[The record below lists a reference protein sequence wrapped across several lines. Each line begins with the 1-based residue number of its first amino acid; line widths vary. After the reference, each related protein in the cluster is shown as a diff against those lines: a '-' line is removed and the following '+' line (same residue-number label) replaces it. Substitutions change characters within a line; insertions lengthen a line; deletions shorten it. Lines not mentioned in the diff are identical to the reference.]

1 MNPSS
6 YISSIKHKTVNN
18 PIWSKKASTTAF
30 RSNLDIHSFPIQPW
44 YSQLSD
50 PPLIFTAFRSTLD
63 IHLITNKSHKW
74 ARNVKLSPAYVHWT
88 ALNCSWFLLHSQWH
102 SSTELVKYNPKAIL
116 EKVGGLWPS
125 TYSQYFHTELSFFII
140 LILVLLLHFP
150 LLCLKSKMWMI
161 IKCYKQYEKLFQ

>member
-1 MNPSS
+1 MWIHLLTFLALN
-6 YISSIKHKTVNN
+6 IKLSITQYEVRKQV
-18 PIWSKKASTTAF
+18 P
-30 RSNLDIHSFPIQPW
+30 
-44 YSQLSD
+44 QLSD
-50 PPLIFTAFRSTLD
+50 PTLIFTAFRSTLD

-74 ARNVKLSPAYVHWT
+74 ARNVRLSPAYVHWI

-161 IKCYKQYEKLFQ
+161 IKCYKQYENYSNNSIKEVMYKFKKE